1 MGMTEF
7 TMYFNQNYADVTQWR
22 KSILESL
29 KEGPASVSTI
39 SEKTEMDKK
48 VLMWNL
54 LGLLRWGDIEIIGEE
69 HHELVFR
76 LREV

>member
-1 MGMTEF
+1 MTEF
-7 TMYFNQNYADVTQWR
+7 TMYFDQNYAVVTQQR

-54 LGLLRWGDIEIIGEE
+54 LGLLRWGDIEIAGEK
-69 HHELVFR
+69 HHELVVK
-76 LREV
+76 LRGV

>member
-1 MGMTEF
+1 MTEF
-7 TMYFNQNYADVTQWR
+7 TMYFDQNYAVVTQQR

-54 LGLLRWGDIEIIGEE
+54 LGLLRWGNIEIAGEE
-69 HHELVFR
+69 HHELVFK